1 MLSKVVILSM
11 LHDVIFPDY
20 DVIRALM
27 TSWVFTFILQP
38 MLIKLVIRWVAITCL
53 QLLYQCTTSHLFTN
67 YDATYEYDAIL
78 TFILQPIL
86 SSHPVYGHH
95 LITTLIPLHVL

>member
-1 MLSKVVILSM
+1 MLSKVVILSI
-11 LHDVIFPDY
+11 LH

-38 MLIKLVIRWVAITCL
+38 MLIKVVIRWVAITCL
-53 QLLYQCTTSHLFTN
+53 QLLCQCTTSHLFTN
-67 YDATYEYDAIL
+67 YDATYYSYDAIL

-95 LITTLIPLHVL
+95 LITTLIPLHVLFMIN